1 MSREI
6 KFRAWGKTG
15 KRMIWWDEI
24 SKNPHG
30 LLRCFTWDDMYALMQ
45 YTGLH
50 DKNGR
55 EIYEG
60 DIVRDSEDKMCIV
73 KFGLHVLGC
82 CGCCYDGH
90 QSVGFYLDPHNDRW
104 DLGPTAQGKEWDSAG
119 LEVIGNIYETPELL
133 KEAD

>member
-6 KFRAWGKTG
+6 KFRAWSDKLGMSKPFTLKG
-15 KRMIWWDEI
+15 AVNSDIDE
-24 SKNPHG
+24 
-30 LLRCFTWDDMYALMQ
+30 FDVYMQ
-45 YTGLH
+45 CTGLH
-50 DKNGR
+50 DKNSA

-104 DLGPTAQGKEWDSAG
+104 DLGPTAQDKEWDSAG
-119 LEVIGNIYETPELL
+119 LEVIGNIYETAELL

>member
-6 KFRAWGKTG
+6 KFRAWNGES
-15 KRMIWWDEI
+15 MIYDLTLGTKEHAEI
-24 SKNPHG
+24 IRVCSWPG
-30 LLRCFTWDDMYALMQ
+30 YEFMQ

-50 DKNGR
+50 DKHGQG
-55 EIYEG
+55 IYEG

-82 CGCCYDGH
+82 CGCFYDGH
-90 QSVGFYLDPHNDRW
+90 QSVGFYLDHHNDRW
-104 DLGPTAQGKEWDSAG
+104 DLGPTAHDKEWDSAG
-119 LEVIGNIYETPELL
+119 LEVVGNIYETPVLG